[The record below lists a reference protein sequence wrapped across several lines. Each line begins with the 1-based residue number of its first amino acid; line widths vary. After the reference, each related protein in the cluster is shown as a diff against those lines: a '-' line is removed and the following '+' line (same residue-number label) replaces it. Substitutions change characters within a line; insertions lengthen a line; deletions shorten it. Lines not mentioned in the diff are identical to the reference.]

1 MVWRKLTP
9 FCFSIPNKA
18 DDLGLW
24 QPLLVQEEIKIHP
37 QVIVPVSDEL
47 RCYSGEPRRLFW
59 HRKRKIVS
67 RRNVLR
73 GASLGPL
80 VNKRVATGDVRGSC
94 FESRSIDQEIEVVLN
109 KSSGMLDFT
118 L

>member
-1 MVWRKLTP
+1 M
-9 FCFSIPNKA
+9 
-18 DDLGLW
+18 DDFGLW
-24 QPLLVQEEIKIHP
+24 QPLLVQEELKILS
-37 QVIVPVSDEL
+37 QVILPFSNEL
-47 RCYSGEPRRLFW
+47 RSNFGEPRRLFW

-80 VNKRVATGDVRGSC
+80 INKRVATGDVRVSWL
-94 FESRSIDQEIEVVLN
+94 ESRGIDYEIEVVLN
-109 KSSGMLDFT
+109 KSSGILDFT